1 MKIIVGK
8 NTMKAKTIV
17 ENKFWIVEEEDGVKV
32 GTISCTNGTVT
43 VNINNRSEIFST
55 LEEVTSIHDINF
67 TKKTKPSKS
76 DVRYE
81 VYDYPTA
88 HTPHNALWFVER
100 KLPIYTKTSKS
111 NSYHCAGYY
120 IIKFEHGW
128 VKSFS
133 PKLITLQRYPYQ
145 GPYKTKLE
153 MMEQLR
159 LKNDG
164 I

>member
-1 MKIIVGK
+1 
-8 NTMKAKTIV
+8 MKAKTIV
-17 ENKFWIVEEEDGVKV
+17 ENKFWILEEDDGDRV
-32 GTISCTNGTVT
+32 GTVSVKPNGV
-43 VNINNRSEIFST
+43 VAVINDQSLQFHN
-55 LEEVTSIHDINF
+55 LEELSSKFDISFN
-67 TKKTKPSKS
+67 KKNKVAKPLANN
-76 DVRYE
+76 E

-88 HTPHNALWFVER
+88 HTPHNALWHVNK

-128 VKSFS
+128 VKSFC
-133 PKLITLQRYPYQ
+133 PKLITLQRYDFR

-159 LKNDG
+159 LYNDAV
-164 I
+164 